1 MNRTTIKDERIQLER
16 RRIQS
21 DAYGILVYGLIAC
34 IFIQQFFLKA
44 PVSQLL
50 GEVVCLAGIVLYIS
64 VRQFSAGIDIWSR
77 PNQTAA
83 KTVLNSVVT
92 GLIVTAFLILI
103 AGEQNVLFVVSF
115 FVCFTIS
122 SFFVSLLMQNL
133 NKKKRSKIEAEL
145 NNAESEEEDVL

>member
-1 MNRTTIKDERIQLER
+1 MNRTIIKDERIQLER

-34 IFIQQFFLKA
+34 IFMQQFVLKA
-44 PVSQLL
+44 PVSQFL
-50 GEVVCLAGIVLYIS
+50 GELFCLCGIGLYVTI
-64 VRQFSAGIDIWSR
+64 RQFAAGIDIWSR

-83 KTVLNSVVT
+83 KTFLNSVVT

-133 NKKKRSKIEAEL
+133 NKKKRTKIEEAL
-145 NNAESEEEDVL
+145 NNAESEEDNLL